1 MSRGARNP
9 RMVKIHRSYSVEE
22 AARQLAVHKNTIRE
36 WIKRGLPTI
45 DRQRPTLILGRDL
58 IAFLE
63 QRRKRNKRPCLPG
76 QIYCLRCR
84 CPQEPMDAWVDYLP
98 VTTISGNLVGICPAC
113 HARMYRRVSMAKLSE
128 VRGGLD
134 VRMVQAEQHMVG
146 LLMPPTRRSRII
158 WTRPPREC

>member
-45 DRQRPTLILGRDL
+45 DSQRPTLILGRDL

-84 CPQEPMDAWVDYLP
+84 CPQEPMDGRVDYLP
-98 VTTISGNLVGICPAC
+98 MTTAGGNLAGTCPAC
-113 HARMYRRVSMAKLSE
+113 HARMYRRVSMAKLSA
-128 VRGGLD
+128 VSGGLD
-134 VRMVQAEQHMVG
+134 VCMPQAEQHIVDSHV
-146 LLMPPTRRSRII
+146 PSVNRDFA
-158 WTRPPREC
+158 RE